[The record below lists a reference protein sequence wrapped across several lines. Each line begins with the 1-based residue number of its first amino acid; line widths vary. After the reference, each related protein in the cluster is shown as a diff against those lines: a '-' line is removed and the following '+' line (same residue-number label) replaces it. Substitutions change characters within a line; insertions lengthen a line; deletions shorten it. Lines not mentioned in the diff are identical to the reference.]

1 MLLHHVVKIN
11 CILNMENK
19 VNYNDK
25 VLAIEETTPQKKVC
39 KCCGKEL
46 PITMFNKRGTGHRNI
61 CISCE
66 RADSGASDKFKEY
79 TSRELM
85 EELHARGF
93 KGTLKRMKVETLTI

>member
-11 CILNMENK
+11 YILNMENK

-25 VLAIEETTPQKKVC
+25 VLAVEETTPQKKIC

-46 PITMFNKRGTGHRNI
+46 PITMFNKKGKGYRNI

-85 EELHARGF
+85 EELHPRGF
-93 KGTLKRMKVETLTI
+93 KGTLKRMKVKTLTI

>member
-1 MLLHHVVKIN
+1 MYRAVDAKIN
-11 CILNMENK
+11 YILNMENK

-25 VLAIEETTPQKKVC
+25 VLAIEETTQQKKVC

-46 PITMFNKRGTGHRNI
+46 PITMFNKRGPGYRSI

-66 RADSGASDKFKEY
+66 RGENGASEKFKQF

-85 EELHARGF
+85 EELRSRGF
-93 KGTLKRMKVETLTI
+93 KGTFKRMKVETITI

>member
-25 VLAIEETTPQKKVC
+25 VLAVEETTPQKKVC

-66 RADSGASDKFKEY
+66 RGENGASEKFKQF

-85 EELHARGF
+85 EELRSRGF
-93 KGTLKRMKVETLTI
+93 KGILKRIKVEEVKI

>member
-11 CILNMENK
+11 YILNMENK
-19 VNYNDK
+19 SDYNNE
-25 VLAIEETTPQKKVC
+25 VLAIEETTQQKKVC

-46 PITMFNKRGTGHRNI
+46 PITMFNKRGPGYRNI

-66 RADSGASDKFKEY
+66 RGENGASEKFKQF

-85 EELHARGF
+85 EELRSRGF
-93 KGTLKRMKVETLTI
+93 KGILKRIKVEEVKI

>member
-11 CILNMENK
+11 YILNMENK

-25 VLAIEETTPQKKVC
+25 VLAVEETTPQKKIC

-66 RADSGASDKFKEY
+66 RADSGASDKFKIY
-79 TSRELM
+79 FKRTYGRTSC
-85 EELHARGF
+85 
-93 KGTLKRMKVETLTI
+93 KRF

>member
-1 MLLHHVVKIN
+1 MLLVVVVKIN
-11 CILNMENK
+11 YILNMENNS
-19 VNYNDK
+19 NYSNE
-25 VLAIEETTPQKKVC
+25 VLAVEETTQQKKVC

-46 PITMFNKRGTGHRNI
+46 PIIMFNKKGIGHRNI

-66 RADSGASDKFKEY
+66 RGDSGASDKFKAY